1 MLGVALSGTYTFLR
15 GSPIRPYALSGI
27 GVFSTRETVPPG
39 LVGGGAVDPA
49 ATVRRTNTNLG
60 LTAGAGLEFALGPVR
75 LYSELRYLLHDDDV
89 VRRFSGMLPLT
100 LGLRF

>member
-1 MLGVALSGTYTFLR
+1 
-15 GSPIRPYALSGI
+15 
-27 GVFSTRETVPPG
+27 
-39 LVGGGAVDPA
+39 
-49 ATVRRTNTNLG
+49 
-60 LTAGAGLEFALGPVR
+60 VR